1 MANRDCR
8 FVTNRGFGDSPS
20 SNAGEVVYETLI
32 VPVMAH
38 FPEFT
43 THLFE
48 YESEPGS
55 LADDFL
61 DNIVSVDLVIADLTE
76 LAPSGYFQLG
86 RRYNA
91 GRPLVFIADEE
102 YVLALHPTD
111 FKFVRYPFESPG
123 PSGDDKRATA
133 ELIDAVRQALGEEA
147 LGSRSGP
154 PRKRLSPQETRSTL
168 AARIHEAADA
178 ISLLRINSA
187 SDTVAELESIA
198 EELERMPDD
207 KIPPALQETAEKF
220 LKVLSRFAD
229 QLATVRGARML
240 ISGIIAVVLGGAGFS
255 AISAFGMSLAFWEG
269 KEAFLKALAAL
280 TERKGK

>member
-8 FVTNRGFGDSPS
+8 FVTNRGAGDNPS
-20 SNAGEVVYETLI
+20 SNAGEAVYETLI
-32 VPVMAH
+32 LPAMAH
-38 FPEFT
+38 FSDFT

-48 YESEPGS
+48 YENEPGS
-55 LADDFL
+55 LSDDFL

-86 RRYNA
+86 RRYDA
-91 GRPLVFIADEE
+91 GRPIVFIADEE

-133 ELIDAVRQALGEEA
+133 QLIEAVRQALSEEA
-147 LGSRSGP
+147 QASRGIP
-154 PRKRLSPQETRSTL
+154 PQKRLSPLEARSAL

-187 SDTVAELESIA
+187 ADTVVELESIA
-198 EELERMPDD
+198 EELERIPDE
-207 KIPPALQETAEKF
+207 KIPPALQETAEQF

-240 ISGIIAVVLGGAGFS
+240 ISGIELLPV
-255 AISAFGMSLAFWEG
+255 
-269 KEAFLKALAAL
+269 
-280 TERKGK
+280 